1 MNSKSRIKAVLHT
14 ENLGTSVT
22 GFPNFQLSE
31 LAVHS
36 ELDFKLPTN
45 LRLGHLAEKI
55 VSYCIKSA
63 TNFKLLHENIQI
75 KKNKNTV
82 GEIDF
87 IIENN
92 HTKQL
97 IHLELAYK
105 FYLYDPS
112 ISTEIINNWIGPNRK
127 DSLKE
132 KLDKLKQK
140 QFPLLHREVTK
151 TTLSIT
157 ETDKISQ
164 QLCLLASLYI
174 PYEYN
179 IEFSPA
185 YRKAI
190 KGYYIDFKTFK
201 NLNTSKKTYYLPTK
215 KEWGMNPSQHT
226 VWSEFNDVEETI
238 LEMLHQKHSPLCW
251 QKHNAIY
258 EEFFIVFW

>member
-1 MNSKSRIKAVLHT
+1 MNPKSRIKAVINT

-22 GFPNFQLSE
+22 GFSNFNLSE
-31 LAVHS
+31 LAINS
-36 ELDFKLPTN
+36 ELDFELPTN
-45 LRLGHLAEKI
+45 LRLGHLVEKI

-75 KKNKNTV
+75 KKDKNTI

-87 IIENN
+87 IIENKL
-92 HTKQL
+92 TKEL

-112 ISTEIINNWIGPNRK
+112 ISTEIIENWIGPNRK

-140 QFPLLHREVTK
+140 QFPLLHKEATK
-151 TTLSIT
+151 STLSIS
-157 ETDKISQ
+157 ETDGISQ
-164 QLCLLASLYI
+164 KLCLLTSLYI

-179 IEFSPA
+179 AGFSPE

-190 KGYYIDFKTFK
+190 KGYYFNFETFK
-201 NLNTSKKTYYLPTK
+201 SLDNSKKSYYLPTK
-215 KEWGMNPSQHT
+215 KEWGINPAQHT
-226 VWSEFNDVEETI
+226 VWTDFKGVEAAI
-238 LEMLHQKHSPLCW
+238 LEMLQQNHSPLCW
-251 QKHNAIY
+251 QKLNDSY